1 MTQELFDYC
10 EQEGISKDDI
20 LNKEI
25 EEEHS
30 EKYHRDCDKLLSD
43 IKTSQKEKNQ
53 YFKDVLNG
61 KVQGKKLMQQRI
73 VIEFAEVIDYD
84 KTKLVFEETEKD
96 EKANSEYLKS
106 CQTKIE
112 KAALLFAKEIQNF
125 ERFCIEQFN
134 LYSREYQKHSPS
146 IEIKTLNMATGESS
160 DLSELPPEVASALK
174 NALNKLVREENK
186 GEKDTVK

>member
-25 EEEHS
+25 EEEHN
-30 EKYHRDCDKLLSD
+30 EKYYR
-43 IKTSQKEKNQ
+43 
-53 YFKDVLNG
+53 DVLDG

-125 ERFCIEQFN
+125 ERFCIETFN

-146 IEIKTLNMATGESS
+146 IEIKTLDMATGKSS
-160 DLSELPPEVASALK
+160 VLSELPPEVASALK
-174 NALNKLVREENK
+174 NALNKLVREENRE
-186 GEKDTVK
+186 EKDTVK